1 MTRNLLK
8 SGLLSIGA
16 HAFLMI
22 PFAFGMA
29 RSVGPETDVLA
40 GLSSVELELIAPE
53 SFSAKGEEEIQAKS
67 RPAPPREEWLNDSGA
82 LSDARPLSP
91 FRNTAPPYPRL
102 ARVQGWQGTVLVR
115 AWVAPSGEVASVR
128 VAESSG
134 RGILDRAAAVAVQ
147 GWKFRPARRKGQAV
161 ASTVDVPITFQ
172 LEQKT
177 EQQGRNQ

>member
-1 MTRNLLK
+1 MTRNLVK
-8 SGLLSIGA
+8 SGLLSIGV
-16 HAFLMI
+16 HSCLMI
-22 PFAFGMA
+22 PIAIGAA
-29 RSVGPETDVLA
+29 RFTAPETEVLR
-40 GLSSVELELIAPE
+40 GLSSVELELLEPE
-53 SFSAKGEEEIQAKS
+53 GAEVQSS
-67 RPAPPREEWLNDSGA
+67 PAPPRESWLNDSGA
-82 LSDARPLSP
+82 LSDAHPLSP

-115 AWVAPSGEVASVR
+115 AWVAPSGEVASIR

-134 RGILDRAAAVAVQ
+134 RSILDQAAAAAVQ

-177 EQQGRNQ
+177 EQQGRDP